1 MERDLCISLRTCRE
15 TNTFMRKDLYVYEK
29 RPIFMKRDVLKI
41 DKYKSKKLH
50 RVGQERKVGQKR
62 FSTMSSSLKNILAN
76 VKYVKSDV
84 YTWKETYIHKKR
96 PIQTYMNGKRP
107 VQFSTMRLNPKS
119 SYTIRF
125 FWQERPTSSWKET
138 YVNEKRPI
146 HMWRN
151 PKTSY
156 VIRLFWQ
163 KRRIHMNRDKCIRP
177 HRGLRYIRCSL
188 FQQSMRLVMRLFC

>member
-84 YTWKETYIHKKR
+84 YT
-96 PIQTYMNGKRP
+96 
-107 VQFSTMRLNPKS
+107 
-119 SYTIRF
+119 
-125 FWQERPTSSWKET
+125 
-138 YVNEKRPI
+138 
-146 HMWRN
+146 
-151 PKTSY
+151 
-156 VIRLFWQ
+156 
-163 KRRIHMNRDKCIRP
+163 
-177 HRGLRYIRCSL
+177 
-188 FQQSMRLVMRLFC
+188 